1 MRIQA
6 DFSDQVE
13 SWHQAYGFTFIITVQ
28 VNLWNMFYS
37 EMIARQVQIWT
48 IRIGS
53 LWLSAE
59 FIFMERVSL
68 CVSQKIVFKWHDD
81 NGVLRYSNWE
91 DGGSDDT
98 DLPLLDTCVV
108 LHSITGKWENVSC
121 TDEPENGVVCKT
133 SKFSISGLRQL
144 YLFSVLLC
152 AVCFIFIQITTKFEF
167 FLYV

>member
-1 MRIQA
+1 
-6 DFSDQVE
+6 
-13 SWHQAYGFTFIITVQ
+13 
-28 VNLWNMFYS
+28 MFYS
-37 EMIARQVQIWT
+37 EKIARQVQMWT

-68 CVSQKIVFKWHDD
+68 SVCLAEDVFKWHDD

-121 TDEPENGVVCKT
+121 TDDPENGVVCKT

-152 AVCFIFIQITTKFEF
+152 AVFVLHFHSNYYKVWVF
-167 FLYV
+167 FVCIVSYYFFTFTLFPF